1 MGKKSRGVF
10 IMSKSLDFC
19 ISTASDPERSGFYDR
34 KWDDARELD
43 AELIFDAYI
52 HNERNL
58 TITGTNSN
66 GENIRVNVMLS
77 FNPDADFQYFT
88 SESCHHDGTLVHS
101 VSLLEKCVSKV
112 CCLGTFY
119 KPLGEPH
126 DGMTVH
132 IEVGNFVVLNEYD
145 EDGKLFAPEDK
156 KWMCERTTVL
166 LPLHMD
172 YIEQKEFK
180 S

>member
-1 MGKKSRGVF
+1 
-10 IMSKSLDFC
+10 MSKSLDFC